1 MVDNLEVAV
10 NYAIENSPIDR
21 INNSLKKVTKV
32 AGATGLALAGMAV
45 KTGLSE
51 AMDLEGFRLTLET
64 VTKDVTKAK
73 ELMQWGSEFAN
84 ATPFENK
91 EIVEGITKLT
101 SYGMTAK
108 DVLPKVGDMAS
119 VMGKSLDQAVEAI
132 ADALRKVWASL
143 NWVISVKAKSILIF
157 AYLCDIIA
165 SRGGL
170 HDM

>member
-1 MVDNLEVAV
+1 
-10 NYAIENSPIDR
+10 
-21 INNSLKKVTKV
+21 
-32 AGATGLALAGMAV
+32 MAV

-157 AYLCDIIA
+157 A
-165 SRGGL
+165 
-170 HDM
+170 

>member
-1 MVDNLEVAV
+1 MDNKLQIALDF
-10 NYAIENSPIDR
+10 AIENSPIDS
-21 INNSLKKVTKV
+21 INKSLKTVMKTAGLAGV
-32 AGATGLALAGMAV
+32 ALGGLAL

-64 VTKDVTKAK
+64 VTKDIGKAR
-73 ELMQWGSEFAN
+73 ELMQWGSDFAN
-84 ATPFENK
+84 KTPFENK

-132 ADALRKVWASL
+132 ADAQTGSL
-143 NWVISVKAKSILIF
+143 ERMKE
-157 AYLCDIIA
+157 
-165 SRGGL
+165 
-170 HDM
+170 

>member
-1 MVDNLEVAV
+1 MLDRLQVAID
-10 NYAIENSPIDR
+10 YAIENSPIDR
-21 INNSLKKVTKV
+21 INNSLKKITKV
-32 AGATGLALAGMAV
+32 AGATGLALAGMAGMAV

-108 DVLPKVGDMAS
+108 DVLPKVGDMAA
-119 VMGKSLDQAVEAI
+119 VMGKSLDSGVEAI

-143 NWVISVKAKSILIF
+143 NWVISVKAKSNINKENISFDMLIP
-157 AYLCDIIA
+157 
-165 SRGGL
+165 R
-170 HDM
+170 